1 MIPATKHP
9 RENERLE
16 ALRRT
21 GVLDTP
27 PQPEFDD
34 IANLASA
41 ICGTPIALISLVD
54 EGRQWFKAKVGL
66 AANETSR
73 DVAFCAHAI
82 HGSDVFEVP
91 DARQDPRFADN
102 PLTTSEPHVVFYAG
116 APLINDDGL
125 PLGTVCVIDHQ
136 PRSLTEEQR
145 EALRAL
151 SRQVMAQ
158 LELRRRALE
167 LAESEER
174 LHYIVDH
181 AAEVIYNADVFGKF
195 TFVNATAEAI
205 AGLPRE
211 QLVGRHFTD
220 LVRPDARKSVLEF
233 YRQQLEQRVR
243 HTYHEFPANFPDG
256 REVWF
261 GQNVQL
267 IYDGDR
273 ITGFQAVARDVTEQR
288 RIDEELKHARDSAI
302 ESARLKAS
310 FLANMSHEI
319 RTPMN
324 GIIGMAGLLT
334 GTDLDADQREIVD
347 TIRTSAEALLSII
360 NDILDFSKIEAG
372 KLSFEIMEF
381 DVRQA
386 LEAAVDLVADQA
398 QAKGLE
404 IVAYADEFVPNLV
417 RGDPGR
423 LRQVLTNLLSN
434 AVKFTEKGEIVAN
447 VSVASDDADSAL
459 LRFEVRDTGVG
470 IAPADQERLFVP
482 FAQADTSS
490 TRKHG
495 GTGLGLAI
503 SKQLVEM
510 MGGHLSVES
519 EPGKGSA
526 FRFTA
531 RFSRSAEPKERR
543 SLRDSRVLIV
553 EPHVTARQ
561 SIARQLQSWNISAEA
576 ADSFERSDD
585 FDVVLADARAR
596 GVRDVIANGRTKVI
610 LMQPIGA
617 KRSSADGAMSIT
629 KPVKQSAL
637 FDALATLLGDHAEPE
652 RRRVAPVEQPVSAH
666 RILIAEDNAV
676 NQKVA
681 VRQLKKLGYSADT
694 VGNGLEAIEALG
706 RIPYDLVLMDC
717 QMPEM
722 DGFSATRLIRGRGK
736 EARRPVIIAMTA
748 NALEGD
754 RERCIAA
761 GMDDYISK
769 PVREADLDAILS
781 KWLK

>member
-9 RENERLE
+9 REIERLE

-54 EGRQWFKAKVGL
+54 ERRQWFKAKVGL
-66 AANETSR
+66 GATETSR
-73 DVAFCAHAI
+73 EVAFCAHAI
-82 HGSDVFEVP
+82 HGNDVFEVP

-102 PLTTSEPHVVFYAG
+102 PLTTDEPHVVFYAG
-116 APLINDDGL
+116 APLINDHGL
-125 PLGTVCVIDHQ
+125 PLGTVCVIDHR
-136 PRSLTEEQR
+136 PRSLTKEQR

-158 LELRRRALE
+158 LELRRRALD

-181 AAEVIYNADVFGKF
+181 AAEVIYNADLYGKF

-220 LVRPDARKSVLEF
+220 LVRPDARTSVFEF

-267 IYDGDR
+267 IYDGNR

-288 RIDEELKHARDSAI
+288 RIDEELKNARDSAI
-302 ESARLKAS
+302 ESARMKAS

-324 GIIGMAGLLT
+324 GIIGMAGLLSGSELT
-334 GTDLDADQREIVD
+334 ADQREIVE
-347 TIRTSAEALLSII
+347 TIHTSAEALLAII

-404 IVAYADEFVPNLV
+404 VVVYTDALVPEIV

-434 AVKFTEKGEIVAN
+434 AVKFTERGEIFVN

-459 LRFEVRDTGVG
+459 LRFEVRDTGMG

-482 FAQADTSS
+482 FVQADNSS

-510 MGGHLSVES
+510 MGGQLSLDT
-519 EPGKGSA
+519 EPGRGST

-531 RFSRSAEPKERR
+531 RFSRAAGPKKRR
-543 SLRDSRVLIV
+543 SLRDARVLIV
-553 EPHVTARQ
+553 EPNATAREVL
-561 SIARQLQSWNISAEA
+561 ARQLASWNIRAESAETV
-576 ADSFERSDD
+576 DRSDD
-585 FDVVLADARAR
+585 FDVVLADAKADSVKDVVAR
-596 GVRDVIANGRTKVI
+596 GRTRVI
-610 LMQPIGA
+610 LMHPIGA
-617 KRSSADGAMSIT
+617 KRPSSADGVIAIS

-637 FDALATLLGDHAEPE
+637 FDALATLLGDSAEPKQTRATPVE
-652 RRRVAPVEQPVSAH
+652 RRVSAH

-681 VRQLKKLGYSADT
+681 VRQLQKLGYSADT
-694 VGNGLEAIEALG
+694 VTNGLEAIEALG
-706 RIPYDLVLMDC
+706 RFPYDLVLMDC

-736 EARRPVIIAMTA
+736 EGRPVIIAMTA

-769 PVREADLDAILS
+769 PVREADLGAMLA